1 LNNVI
6 SFDDHTLSSIVIEVV
21 EEEEQKKTK
30 RKRTFVDTS
39 LRDEISKNKLV
50 QRVSKII
57 FLKIIYLVF

>member
-39 LRDEISKNKLV
+39 LRDEISKNKRV

>member
-57 FLKIIYLVF
+57 LLKIIYLVF

>member
-1 LNNVI
+1 
-6 SFDDHTLSSIVIEVV
+6 VV

-57 FLKIIYLVF
+57 LLKIIYLVF